1 MNIMWTICVTAT
13 VIYLNYP
20 EHIQYPPVSSN
31 RSQCFFPTEWNK
43 NNHMYIGSS
52 IAMFE
57 YHRVTDTV
65 SVCTSRVAQQIWIH
79 IFAVY
84 GVYNIY
90 ILHMYTYTCFLGE
103 PCWKSENFSLERWIS
118 SLILG
123 QSSVKLRGC
132 SGSPWPWWM
141 LGFPRE
147 FHVSHPT
154 LECSQC
160 NCFDC
165 GKVPSP
171 AVWWNNFWAL
181 NHPHTLKIMWTE
193 LPTKL
198 GAVAN

>member
-1 MNIMWTICVTAT
+1 MDYMGMMNIMCKICVTAT

-31 RSQCFFPTEWNK
+31 RSPNGMKQKQSYVYREFNCHVWIPQG
-43 NNHMYIGSS
+43 I
-52 IAMFE
+52 
-57 YHRVTDTV
+57 TDTV

-132 SGSPWPWWM
+132 SGSP
-141 LGFPRE
+141 
-147 FHVSHPT
+147 
-154 LECSQC
+154 
-160 NCFDC
+160 
-165 GKVPSP
+165 
-171 AVWWNNFWAL
+171 
-181 NHPHTLKIMWTE
+181 
-193 LPTKL
+193 
-198 GAVAN
+198 